1 MTTHSSIFA
10 WRIPWTEEPGGL
22 RSTGSQR
29 AGHDRLTNTFSFQNL
44 TFNVGMEKWWKLGDW
59 REPERRYMP
68 LPHCTVPELTRCSPG
83 RWKRGA
89 AQGCEQRFALV
100 IM

>member
-1 MTTHSSIFA
+1 MATHFSILA

-29 AGHDRLTNTFSFQNL
+29 ARHNRVTNTFSFQNL
-44 TFNVGMEKWWKLGDW
+44 TFKVGMEKWWKLEDW

-68 LPHCTVPELTRCSPG
+68 LPRCTVPALTDVP
-83 RWKRGA
+83 RG
-89 AQGCEQRFALV
+89 GGSVE
-100 IM
+100 